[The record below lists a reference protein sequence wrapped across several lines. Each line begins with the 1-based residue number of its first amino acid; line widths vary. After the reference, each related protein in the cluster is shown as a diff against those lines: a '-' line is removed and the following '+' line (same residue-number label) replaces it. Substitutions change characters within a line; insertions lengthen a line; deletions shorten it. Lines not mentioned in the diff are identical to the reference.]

1 MGVLLRF
8 IKKFL
13 RGFGALLGGLMEL
26 VCILAVVLGIAV
38 GPLFANAITMYTGAK
53 DYKVE
58 GGTDATY
65 FASDYADADEQ
76 YDAAAQL
83 AREVEAGGIVL
94 VRNDDVADDPA
105 LPLARGSR
113 VTLLGQDAVDFVYG
127 GSGSGSVDS
136 SKADTR
142 KQALEQAGLEV
153 NPTAWDFY
161 EEGPGKDYRKKTPD
175 VTGKGDY
182 AVNECPVSEFT
193 DELCDSYANYSDAA
207 VVVIG
212 RSGGESSDLPVSYLA
227 LTQEEKDLLHEAR
240 AHFDRVVVVLN
251 TANPITLGDLAD
263 ADAVLWVGS
272 PGQAGID
279 AVGDVLAGLVNPSGR
294 LVDTY
299 ASDPAS
305 APAMQN
311 FGNYLIANGNQ
322 THDFLDP
329 DTKPYAK
336 YLSYSEGIY
345 VGYRYYETRY
355 EDSVLGQ
362 GNAGDFDY
370 ASEVDAPFGHG
381 LSYTSFDW
389 ANYTVDKTDDGYVA
403 SVDVTNTGDVA
414 GRDVAELYLQR
425 PYTDYDRANAI
436 EKPAVELAGFAKTEL
451 LEPGETQHLT
461 ITVKQEQLRTYDS
474 WSAGT
479 YILESGTYYL
489 ALARDA
495 HEATNDVLAAKGKTA
510 ADGMDAAG
518 DAARAYSWDIAGQQD
533 GKKDA
538 AVAADAD
545 DTKTDDA
552 ADTDATPSADTNVFS
567 TAETGKEIH
576 NQFDSAD
583 LRTWDDGFTY
593 LSRADWQGTWPE
605 TYAGGSWTAPQA
617 FIDAMEVAQPAGDT
631 TEPAGSAADMPVF
644 STTDEQYGHLSLASL
659 VGLPYDDAR
668 WDALIGQMSKQEL
681 WNLVRQSGYVSLA
694 IPSIDMPLVTLKDG
708 PAGISATL
716 TGGGVDCMSYPIE
729 MVLASTYDTQLV
741 EQMGQMVGE
750 DSLASGVAVWYAP
763 SMNIHRTAAS
773 GRNFEYYSEDPL
785 LSGAMGAAETRGVQ
799 SKGAVVTI
807 KHYALNDEETNRY
820 GVAVLANEQSIR
832 ELYLAPFEMS
842 VREGGAKGV
851 MASMNRVG
859 PTWSGATEGLMT
871 GTLRDEWGF
880 TGFVTTDQ
888 ATFPTFEYCGI
899 YQGLGAGADMW
910 LNDADLMNN
919 VDVDKISDADWA
931 NVRQAAHRILY
942 TYANSNAMNGIS
954 ADARITASAVPQWRL
969 LLLALVVFAGLL
981 GYAFA
986 KLFHA
991 CTRTRTLWQVIR
1003 KKPRKK

>member
-1 MGVLLRF
+1 MGVLVRF
-8 IKKFL
+8 INKFL
-13 RGFGALLGGLMEL
+13 RGFGALVGGLMEF

-58 GGTDATY
+58 GGTDTTY
-65 FASDYADADEQ
+65 YASDYTDADEQ
-76 YDAAAQL
+76 HDAAAQL

-127 GSGSGSVDS
+127 GAGSGSVDS
-136 SKADTR
+136 SKADTL

-175 VTGKGDY
+175 VTGRGDY

-193 DELCDSYANYSDAA
+193 DELRDSYADYSDAA

-212 RSGGESSDLPVSYLA
+212 RSGGESSDLPVSYLQ
-227 LTQEEKDLLHEAR
+227 LTTEERDLLHEAR

-251 TANPITLGDLAD
+251 TANPIALGTLAD

-329 DTKPYAK
+329 DTMPYAK

-479 YILESGTYYL
+479 YVLESGTYYL

-518 DAARAYSWDIAGQQD
+518 DAARAYAWDIDQQQ
-533 GKKDA
+533 
-538 AVAADAD
+538 ADAD
-545 DTKTDDA
+545 SSLIA
-552 ADTDATPSADTNVFS
+552 

-605 TYAGGSWTAPQA
+605 TYADGTWTAPQA

-631 TEPAGSAADMPVF
+631 TEPADSAADMPVF

-729 MVLASTYDTQLV
+729 MVLASTFDTGLV
-741 EQMGQMVGE
+741 ERMGQMVGE

-807 KHYALNDEETNRY
+807 KHYALNDQETNRY

-832 ELYLAPFEMS
+832 ELYLTPFEMS
-842 VREGGAKGV
+842 VREGGASGV

-880 TGFVTTDQ
+880 AGFVTTDQ

-899 YQGLGAGADMW
+899 YQGLGAGTDMW

-919 VDVDKISDADWA
+919 DDVNAISVADWA

-986 KLFHA
+986 KLFHG

-1003 KKPRKK
+1003 KKPRKKPSRKERKAQAEA

>member
-1 MGVLLRF
+1 M
-8 IKKFL
+8 
-13 RGFGALLGGLMEL
+13 
-26 VCILAVVLGIAV
+26 
-38 GPLFANAITMYTGAK
+38 
-53 DYKVE
+53 
-58 GGTDATY
+58 
-65 FASDYADADEQ
+65 
-76 YDAAAQL
+76 
-83 AREVEAGGIVL
+83 
-94 VRNDDVADDPA
+94 
-105 LPLARGSR
+105 
-113 VTLLGQDAVDFVYG
+113 
-127 GSGSGSVDS
+127 
-136 SKADTR
+136 
-142 KQALEQAGLEV
+142 
-153 NPTAWDFY
+153 
-161 EEGPGKDYRKKTPD
+161 
-175 VTGKGDY
+175 
-182 AVNECPVSEFT
+182 
-193 DELCDSYANYSDAA
+193 
-207 VVVIG
+207 
-212 RSGGESSDLPVSYLA
+212 
-227 LTQEEKDLLHEAR
+227 
-240 AHFDRVVVVLN
+240 
-251 TANPITLGDLAD
+251 
-263 ADAVLWVGS
+263 
-272 PGQAGID
+272 
-279 AVGDVLAGLVNPSGR
+279 
-294 LVDTY
+294 
-299 ASDPAS
+299 
-305 APAMQN
+305 
-311 FGNYLIANGNQ
+311 
-322 THDFLDP
+322 
-329 DTKPYAK
+329 
-336 YLSYSEGIY
+336 
-345 VGYRYYETRY
+345 
-355 EDSVLGQ
+355 
-362 GNAGDFDY
+362 
-370 ASEVDAPFGHG
+370 
-381 LSYTSFDW
+381 
-389 ANYTVDKTDDGYVA
+389 DKTDDGYVA

-479 YILESGTYYL
+479 YVLESGTYYL

-518 DAARAYSWDIAGQQD
+518 DAARAYAWDIDQQQ
-533 GKKDA
+533 
-538 AVAADAD
+538 ADAD
-545 DTKTDDA
+545 SSLIA
-552 ADTDATPSADTNVFS
+552 

-605 TYAGGSWTAPQA
+605 TYADGTWTAPQA

-631 TEPAGSAADMPVF
+631 TEPADSAADMPVF

-729 MVLASTYDTQLV
+729 MVLASTFDTGLV
-741 EQMGQMVGE
+741 ERMGQMVGE

-807 KHYALNDEETNRY
+807 KHYALNDQETNRY

-832 ELYLAPFEMS
+832 ELYLTPFEMS
-842 VREGGAKGV
+842 VREGGASGV

-880 TGFVTTDQ
+880 AGFVTTDQ

-899 YQGLGAGADMW
+899 YQGLGAGTDMW

-919 VDVDKISDADWA
+919 DDVNAISVADWA

-986 KLFHA
+986 KLFHG

-1003 KKPRKK
+1003 KKPSKKPSRKERKAQAEA